1 MVDNY
6 ESGDYV
12 ADQQNSRKPMS
23 TGLHI
28 NCPHD
33 IKSALQF
40 ALDNGYHFVVTQIT
54 HPGYSRNL
62 INGSFN
68 GQIARTDRV
77 LKGSDWGRLIV
88 AELTR
93 TINVD
98 SDIEHV
104 RLQNEA
110 LLEQELAF
118 AYHLGVPA
126 IQIHLQQARNTNL
139 AKILYEK
146 ILSCCTLSIWLT
158 IPMVHPSNY
167 SKVCEEHEKQDSWE
181 WWNDFRTLCRYDK
194 RIGLVLELPDIMH
207 IPSSDEIDRW
217 LGEPV
222 KALSINT
229 SLFVRNIHGKTVLPK
244 RIQDVI
250 QRFMSIDVQYII
262 KSNDTED
269 ISVYNK
275 YLSFLGRKLY
285 NPGPNEAVYRGM
297 EDYLQNP
304 LQPLSDHLDSNIY
317 EVFEKDQ
324 IKYTTYQNAIQK
336 ALQNVPEEIETPVLM
351 VVGPGRGPLI
361 QASLNV
367 SHILHRPIKVY
378 AIEKNPYAYNTL
390 LDRVENEWDNKVV
403 LVNEDMRVYNPPEK
417 ADIIISELLGSFGD
431 NELSPECLDGA
442 QRFLKKG
449 GISVPASYSSYIAPI
464 QSTKIY
470 NEIHSNRQ
478 ADKTILSCLETPYVV
493 HLVNFY
499 QIDNPKPLFTFIHP
513 NWDEFSTNKRFKRLS
528 FHAKLNCLL
537 TGFVGFFDTVLYGD
551 IMLSTNPKNHTPNM
565 ASWFPIHFP
574 LPEPMQIKKGDIIEI
589 VFWRCESKDKVWYE
603 WCVES
608 PRRSFIVNPNGRSN
622 FITKIC

>member
-1 MVDNY
+1 MVDNC
-6 ESGDYV
+6 ESGDY
-12 ADQQNSRKPMS
+12 AAEEQNFRKPMS

-28 NCPHD
+28 NSPHD
-33 IKSALQF
+33 IKTAIQF
-40 ALDNGYHFVVTQIT
+40 ALNNGFHFVTTQIT
-54 HPGYSRNL
+54 HPNYSRDL
-62 INGSFN
+62 IKGRFA
-68 GQIARTDRV
+68 GKIGRTDRV
-77 LKGSDWGRLIV
+77 LNCNEWGRLIV
-88 AELTR
+88 AELSR

-98 SDIEHV
+98 SEIEHV
-104 RLQNEA
+104 RLKNEA
-110 LLEQELAF
+110 ILEQELGF

-126 IQIHLQQARNTNL
+126 IQVYLKQRRNTNL
-139 AKILYEK
+139 SRILYEK
-146 ILSCCTLSIWLT
+146 ILSWCTLSIWLT
-158 IPMVHPSNY
+158 IPMVHPSKY
-167 SKVCEEHEKQDSWE
+167 SKVCDDHEKEDSWI
-181 WWNDFRTLCRYDK
+181 WWNDFRSLCRYEK
-194 RIGLVLELPDIMH
+194 RIGLVLELPDVRY
-207 IPSSDEIDRW
+207 IPPSNEIDRW

-222 KALSINT
+222 KALLINT
-229 SLFVRNIHGKTVLPK
+229 NLFVKNTHDKPVLPK
-244 RIQDVI
+244 IIQDVI

-262 KSNDTED
+262 KTNNSED

-285 NPGPNEAVYRGM
+285 MPGPNEAVYRGM

-336 ALQNVPEEIETPVLM
+336 ALQDVPEEIKTPVLM

-367 SHILHRPIKVY
+367 SYILNRPIKIY
-378 AIEKNPYAYNTL
+378 AIEKNPFAYNTL
-390 LDRVENEWDNKVV
+390 LDRVENEWNNKVI

-442 QRFLKKG
+442 QRFLKKDG
-449 GISVPASYSSYIAPI
+449 VSIPYCYTSYIAPI
-464 QSTKIY
+464 QSTKIF
-470 NEIHSNRQ
+470 NEIHTNRQ

-499 QIDNPKPLFTFIHP
+499 QIDDPKPLFTFTHP
-513 NWDEFSTNKRFKRLS
+513 NWNEVIINKRFKRVK
-528 FHAKLNCLL
+528 FHAELDCLL
-537 TGFVGFFDTVLYGD
+537 TGFVGFFDTLLYGD

-574 LPEPMQIKKGDIIEI
+574 LPEPMQIKGGDTIEI
-589 VFWRCESKDKVWYE
+589 AFWRAESKDKVWYE

-608 PRRSFIVNPNGRSN
+608 PRRSNIVNPNGRSN